1 MPKFSIIA
9 VDYEFHVPRPG
20 MRAGLDS
27 LAAQHFDDFEIVYV
41 HDGPKGAPLEHEYD
55 LSKFKHPVKILNTP
69 EHMGHWGHYS
79 RDFGMRNA
87 SGEYFLHFNID
98 NVLYPEALQVIS
110 DTLDNHPGNM
120 VIFAVRHFKAAAGQI
135 FSGLPPTH
143 CHIDAM
149 QLIASKSV
157 WENAGYWYTYE
168 GTSDGIIYEKI
179 CAENPY
185 VHIPQCLGENY

>member
-9 VDYEFHVPRPG
+9 VDYEFHVARPG

-41 HDGPKGAPLEHEYD
+41 HDGPKGIPIEQEYD

-79 RDFGMRNA
+79 RDFGMRHA
-87 SGEYFLHFNID
+87 SGEYFIQFNID
-98 NVLYPEALQVIS
+98 NVFYPEALQIIS
-110 DTLDNHPGNM
+110 NTLDASPENM
-120 VIFAVRHFKAAAGQI
+120 AIFAVRHFKAAGGNV
-135 FSGLPPTH
+135 FSGLPPIN

-149 QLIASKSV
+149 QLVAHKSV
-157 WENAGYWYTYE
+157 WENVGYWYTYE
-168 GTSDGIIYEKI
+168 GTSDGIIYERI
-179 CAENPY
+179 CMEYPY